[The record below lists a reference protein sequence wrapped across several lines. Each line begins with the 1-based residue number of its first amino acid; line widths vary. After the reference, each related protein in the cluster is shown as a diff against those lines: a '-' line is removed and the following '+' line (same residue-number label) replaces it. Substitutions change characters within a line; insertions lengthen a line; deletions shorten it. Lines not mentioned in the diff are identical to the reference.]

1 MILSEITLRR
11 LSLPLKVPYKLAF
24 GAVTAFDTILITVRG
39 DGGEHGFGE
48 ATILTGYTS
57 ETIDSAWAKVR
68 ELAAAI
74 KGRDAATAK
83 DLALSHLKKAPFA
96 VSSVVTAIEMAEGS
110 PFLDVA
116 RETPV
121 PLLAILSASDEAGI
135 AAELDRHR
143 DAGYGTV
150 KVKVGFEWESDAKR
164 LKFIQGEV
172 GRMPAGT
179 LKLRIDG
186 NQGFSRADALS
197 FTRILKPDHIELFEQ
212 PCHMD
217 DWDAAKAVS
226 DISSVPMMLDESIYG
241 PAEIERAA
249 ESGSARFVKLKL
261 MKAGSLSALAEQLTR
276 IRDLGMEPVL
286 GNGVAADPGCWM
298 EACIART
305 HIANA
310 GEMNGF
316 LKPHQVLFAD
326 PIRMDRGAMILTPTP
341 PALIDDTALDAL
353 AAESLRV
360 AA

>member
-1 MILSEITLRR
+1 MIISEITLRR

-24 GAVTAFDTILITVRG
+24 GAVTAFDTILVTDHG

-68 ELAAAI
+68 ELAALL
-74 KGRDAATAK
+74 KGRDAAMAK
-83 DLALSHLKKAPFA
+83 DMALAHLKKAPFA
-96 VSSVVTAIEMAEGS
+96 VSSLVTAVEMAEGS

-116 RETPV
+116 QEIPV

-135 AAELDRHR
+135 VAELDRHR
-143 DAGYGTV
+143 QAGYGTV

-164 LKFIQGEV
+164 LKFIQDQVE
-172 GRMPAGT
+172 RMPAGT

-186 NQGFSRADALS
+186 NQGFSQADALS
-197 FTRILKPDHIELFEQ
+197 FTRILAPDHIELFEQ

-261 MKAGSLSALAEQLTR
+261 MKAGSLAALAEQLTR
-276 IRDLGMEPVL
+276 IRELGMEPVL

-326 PIRMDRGAMILTPTP
+326 PMRVERGAMILTPKT
-341 PALIDDTALDAL
+341 PALIDDAALDAL
-353 AAESLRV
+353 AAETVRV